1 MTTGL
6 TGQFV
11 IESNWNSKIEIHK
24 IKHTNFRINIFN
36 LTNRKVVLAPSL
48 CGENCFRV
56 IRDMSDCISFPDE
69 RNESL
74 LVIFKKPIWPPSGNK
89 NRYREYGIENLPHEA
104 PGAPKIFRFE
114 RLNIFRTKS
123 LYRYLL
129 ERKIDHFQATAQ
141 SIFRSNFL
149 KILITRDLLV
159 QKLSPNDFRWNKCLK
174 QL

>member
-1 MTTGL
+1 MPIRFHWPNHKNLKIRSGYPQSWPFPELRILNTRRPIFEPLNCLKGL
-6 TGQFV
+6 NKV
-11 IESNWNSKIEIHK
+11 NLSNG
-24 IKHTNFRINIFN
+24 
-36 LTNRKVVLAPSL
+36 KVVLAPSL

-114 RLNIFRTKS
+114 RLNIFRIELNLLLFVTF
-123 LYRYLL
+123 YRNL
-129 ERKIDHFQATAQ
+129 
-141 SIFRSNFL
+141 
-149 KILITRDLLV
+149 
-159 QKLSPNDFRWNKCLK
+159 
-174 QL
+174 

>member
-1 MTTGL
+1 MLHNLWT
-6 TGQFV
+6 
-11 IESNWNSKIEIHK
+11 INHESWFMRDEWILSWNLSFAKEAIPSHAMKNSSSGFKDEEI
-24 IKHTNFRINIFN
+24 NFSAAITRFIRVFGIN
-36 LTNRKVVLAPSL
+36 KVKLSNGKVALAPSL

-114 RLNIFRTKS
+114 RLNIFSEFAK
-123 LYRYLL
+123 
-129 ERKIDHFQATAQ
+129 
-141 SIFRSNFL
+141 
-149 KILITRDLLV
+149 
-159 QKLSPNDFRWNKCLK
+159 
-174 QL
+174 

>member
-1 MTTGL
+1 MKLVRVRYHFFGIILINFWSFTIWAI
-6 TGQFV
+6 QIQSFV
-11 IESNWNSKIEIHK
+11 NWVPKLYESQ
-24 IKHTNFRINIFN
+24 TFN
-36 LTNRKVVLAPSL
+36 LIINKVNLSNGKVVLAPSL

-114 RLNIFRTKS
+114 RLNIFISAKS
-123 LYRYLL
+123 L
-129 ERKIDHFQATAQ
+129 
-141 SIFRSNFL
+141 
-149 KILITRDLLV
+149 
-159 QKLSPNDFRWNKCLK
+159 
-174 QL
+174 